1 MNQMTPAANP
11 GLTRCRAVALLVD
24 GENLSPDHAGQMITT
39 TGREIGRIAVQRVYG
54 DVTRLNGWLSAPGF
68 RAMHAHA
75 GKNVTDMLMTVEAME
90 LSFGGQ
96 IDGFAIAT
104 RDRDFAPLAWSLRA
118 RGFPVLGLLPADAS
132 SAHLSRAFCQSVVLA
147 RNPPRAAAPGV
158 PQAPP
163 DGLRETGLPDRVA
176 AAKPVPATL
185 PDLGEATVSPELLK
199 VIRAI
204 LAKGPMSTSAFG
216 NALGQAGYTAMKG
229 TQSWEAW
236 FSRRP
241 GLARFTGSGSAATID
256 KP

>member
-24 GENLSPDHAGQMITT
+24 GENLSPDYAGQMITT

-118 RGFPVLGLLPADAS
+118 RGFPVLGLLPGD
-132 SAHLSRAFCQSVVLA
+132 
-147 RNPPRAAAPGV
+147 AAPDHLRKSFDRCAPLLPV
-158 PQAPP
+158 ARLLTPVAPP
-163 DGLRETGLPDRVA
+163 SDGVA
-176 AAKPVPATL
+176 VPSAPNSAAPRNVSKAPADSAAKPLDAAL
-185 PDLGEATVSPELLK
+185 IH
-199 VIRAI
+199 VIRRI
-204 LAKGPMSTSAFG
+204 LAPGPMTTAAFG
-216 NALGQAGYTAMKG
+216 NALRDAGYSGLKG
-229 TQSWEAW
+229 TNSWQAW
-236 FSRRP
+236 SDRHP
-241 GLARFTGSGSAATID
+241 GHVSVSGTGHATMIAL